1 MHFSVICTKTIKL
14 TGTITLYDKVC
25 EQSKGRPE
33 QGRDRQKYSRGR
45 SDQVYKV
52 RTEEGWNMD
61 QTEAEMVRK
70 HWKRANYGLKK
81 RVLPEEQQM
90 K

>member
-61 QTEAEMVRK
+61 HK
-70 HWKRANYGLKK
+70 LKLK
-81 RVLPEEQQM
+81 
-90 K
+90 